1 MGDRLRVLIADDHPL
16 YRDGIARAVR
26 ERHELQIVAEAAD
39 GRAALEGIREH
50 APDVAVVDLRLPQ
63 LTGIEIL
70 NAVRRDGLAT
80 RVLVL
85 SASTD
90 GSHVHEAMSA
100 GAAGYVAKSADR
112 TALCDAIT
120 AVARGQ
126 AVLDHDLQAGLLEE
140 VRTRGRTVERPTLTK
155 REAEVL
161 RLLAEGLSAPAI
173 GRRLYLAPATV
184 KTHLGHLYE
193 KLDVGDRAACV
204 AQAMRA
210 GLLE

>member
-1 MGDRLRVLIADDHPL
+1 MGERLRVLIADDHPL
-16 YRDGIARAVR
+16 YRDGIVRAVR
-26 ERHELQIVAEAAD
+26 ERHELEIVAECAD
-39 GRAALEGIREH
+39 GRAALEAIRDRV
-50 APDVAVVDLRLPQ
+50 PDVAVIDLFLPA
-63 LTGIEIL
+63 LGGIEIL
-70 NAVRRDGLAT
+70 NAVRRDRLST

-90 GSHVHEAMSA
+90 GSQVHAAMAA

-112 TALCDAIT
+112 VALCDAIA

-126 AVLDHDLQAGLLEE
+126 AVLDQELQAGLLEQ
-140 VRTRGRTVERPTLTK
+140 VRAHGQPVERPALTK
-155 REAEVL
+155 RETQVL
-161 RLLAEGLSAPAI
+161 RLLAEGHSAPAI

-193 KLDVGDRAACV
+193 KLDVSDRAACV

-210 GLLE
+210 GLIE